1 MALTVN
7 VYDVTNNV
15 SGQITVDFACEI
27 LADSTE
33 GTYNPEQRY
42 FFKFTTASKD
52 QDNLPYIPRVVKDFG
67 ELALNKT
74 VRSASNSTT
83 DYATIKELVDDY
95 IYDYING
102 HDADQFLSGASY
114 RAPMKIKN

>member
-1 MALTVN
+1 MALTIN
-7 VYDVTNNV
+7 VTDVTNNV
-15 SGQITVDFACEI
+15 SGNIAVDFACEI

-33 GTYNPEQRY
+33 AIYNPEQRY
-42 FFKFTTASKD
+42 FFKFTTTAKD
-52 QDNLPYIPRVVKDFG
+52 QDSLSYTPRIVKDFG
-67 ELALNKT
+67 ELALNKN

-83 DYATIKELVDDY
+83 DYATVKELIDDY

-102 HDADQFLSGASY
+102 HDLDQFSSGVLY